1 MNYLQIL
8 EKAAQYQ
15 VYPRQVGFAPQKG
28 VDSVLE
34 CFPSNQLCLVP
45 PTCGKRKPLGCLAN
59 QEYKVKHD

>member
-8 EKAAQYQ
+8 EKAAQYH
-15 VYPRQVGFAPQKG
+15 VGFAPQKG